1 MNLLPFGRPSSMKTS
16 YAQDLRLFPTAWKKF
31 GLVLLLAVVVLVPLY
46 VHDVFWLNLLVVA
59 GIYAIAA
66 IGLNLL
72 TGYAGQVSLGTAFFI
87 GLGGYT
93 VVWFADPTRWGWP
106 LWGWLPMAALIGAVV
121 GAAVGPFA
129 LRVRGQYLVIVT
141 LGLVF
146 VGQYLFRNAEF
157 ITGGNNATVEATDKL
172 VAIGPINFADLEIFG
187 FVFKKEAGFAYL
199 AWIVALVT
207 ALVAKNLVRTRPG
220 RAMQAI
226 RDRDVAAEVV
236 GVSLARYKIGAF
248 AVSSAMAAVAGA
260 LLASYTRFITPDS
273 LDIFLSI
280 QFLAII
286 VVGGVG
292 TIYGAVL
299 GAVALQAIPEFINRF
314 SDSLPYVATSTSE
327 SGISVFALNQAI
339 FGILIIVFLV
349 AFPRGLAALWERT
362 KRSFQRWPYR
372 A

>member
-1 MNLLPFGRPSSMKTS
+1 MKTS
-16 YAQDLRLFPTAWKKF
+16 YAHDLRLFPTAWKRI

-46 VHDVFWLNLLVVA
+46 VKDVFWLNLLVIA
-59 GIYAIAA
+59 GIYAVAA

-106 LWGWLPMAALIGAVV
+106 LWGWLPMAALIGALV
-121 GAAVGPFA
+121 GAAVGPIA

-141 LGLVF
+141 LGLVV
-146 VGQYLFRNAEF
+146 VGQYLFRNTESV
-157 ITGGNNATVEATDKL
+157 TGGNNATIEATHNL
-172 VAIGPINFADLEIFG
+172 VAIGPVNFADLQLFG
-187 FVFKKEAGFAYL
+187 FVFKKEAGFVYL
-199 AWIVALVT
+199 AWIVVLIT
-207 ALVAKNLVRTRPG
+207 ALIAKNLVRTRPG
-220 RAMQAI
+220 RAIQAI
-226 RDRDVAAEVV
+226 RDRDVAAEVI
-236 GVSLARYKIGAF
+236 GVSLVRYKIGAF

-260 LLASYTRFITPDS
+260 LLASYTRFISVDS

-286 VVGGVG
+286 IVGGVG

-314 SDSLPYVATSTSE
+314 SDSLPYVATGTGE
-327 SGISVFALNQAI
+327 SGISVASLNSAI
-339 FGILIIVFLV
+339 FGILIIVFLIF
-349 AFPRGLAALWERT
+349 FPHGLAALWERT
-362 KRSFQRWPYR
+362 KAFFQRWPYR
-372 A
+372 T